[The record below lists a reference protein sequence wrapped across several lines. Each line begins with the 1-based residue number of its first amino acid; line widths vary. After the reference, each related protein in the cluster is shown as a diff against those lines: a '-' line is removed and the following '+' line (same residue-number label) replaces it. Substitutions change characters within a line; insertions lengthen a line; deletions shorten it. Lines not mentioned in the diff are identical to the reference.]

1 MRATFLKNPL
11 FRFVLTAAG
20 SYFLWYVLY
29 ESWLKPYSNL
39 DEWVISHIVAHAKS
53 GLSFLGYHLTETPNM
68 AWNHIAIE
76 GTGGVLIGAPCDGII
91 LFTLFSI
98 FVVAFPGSL
107 KHKLWFIPLG
117 ILSIHIVNVMRV
129 IALAVIVSIDESW
142 LSFNHDYTFTILTYA
157 WVFTLWVIWVKRFSP
172 LRASNRT
179 ISKD

>member
-1 MRATFLKNPL
+1 
-11 FRFVLTAAG
+11 
-20 SYFLWYVLY
+20 
-29 ESWLKPYSNL
+29 
-39 DEWVISHIVAHAKS
+39 
-53 GLSFLGYHLTETPNM
+53 M